1 MVNWGPLNLE
11 QIFIYINSFYFLAMN
26 LIEIRH
32 QIPHGR
38 TPHVIVW
45 RAPPSPQSYDVID
58 AQPT

>member
-38 TPHVIVW
+38 PPHVIVW
-45 RAPPSPQSYDVID
+45 RAPPSPQKL
-58 AQPT
+58 